1 MHLLLPYS
9 LTYQWNGV
17 IDLFT
22 GKGFCLYRR
31 RKPKPLIFQFV
42 WLDAIRMDSLVLFLL
57 HCISLATITWLWLK
71 KINKPFIVSF
81 LFDFNLLIFL
91 NFQSLSTKSPLKRK
105 FPKGRRRKGRFRKSS
120 DDKKKRVSSVGE
132 FEFIQKSVL
141 TNLNINRCSLQESW

>member
-1 MHLLLPYS
+1 MFVSATQTKTTDFPVCMIRCNSDGFACFVSTS
-9 LTYQWNGV
+9 LYFPGNNYVT
-17 IDLFT
+17 
-22 GKGFCLYRR
+22 
-31 RKPKPLIFQFV
+31 LI
-42 WLDAIRMDSLVLFLL
+42 
-57 HCISLATITWLWLK
+57 K
-71 KINKPFIVSF
+71 KNNKPFIVSF